1 MKQKHFSVLLAAILT
16 GGALLA
22 SATMAEDRQ
31 GKGQGQGRGD
41 RMARMQQ
48 HLDLSDDQVSEIRS
62 IRENGGSR
70 DDVRG
75 ILNDTQRAQF
85 DEHRAN
91 HRGRHGGGQRSG
103 ERPPQQE
110 EE

>member
-1 MKQKHFSVLLAAILT
+1 MKQKHFSVLLAAIVT

-22 SATMAEDRQ
+22 SAAMAEDR
-31 GKGQGQGRGD
+31 QGQGRGD

-48 HLDLSDDQVSEIRS
+48 HLELSDDQVSEIRS

-70 DDVRG
+70 DDVRA
-75 ILNDTQRAQF
+75 ILNDTQRAQL

-91 HRGRHGGGQRSG
+91 HRGRHGEGKRGG
-103 ERPPQQE
+103 ERPPQQQE
-110 EE
+110 E